1 MNIKWNGQQLFRAG
15 ILLLFSIMLFQLH
28 FTGEILKF
36 VNPKYEPLSLSAA
49 VLFAC
54 LFLIQLGR
62 GWDEVSHE
70 HNLHEHGHHEHI
82 DHEHNHHEHE
92 HHEHEHHEHLHHP
105 SIENQDDSMQ
115 RHAPHH
121 CGDDHCH
128 HDHGDGKLN
137 YKKLITYAIIIFPL
151 AAGFLVPPQVLNASI
166 ADKKGGLMLLTG
178 SQQNSEATE
187 TTQSTASN
195 GELALNTQPTDL
207 IELPGYEEAV
217 TDEHAEDEGVMEN
230 TVSRDE
236 FNQMMSDLE
245 DKQSIVMEEHIFASY
260 FERIAN
266 TPDEYA
272 GRSIQL
278 SGFVFRDE
286 ELSDN
291 QLVISRFLITH
302 CIADAA
308 LIGFLAEFPQAARL
322 DEDTWIEA
330 TGVIDTTVHNGTRLP
345 MIRITE
351 WKESAAPDQPY
362 VYPLSVRIL

>member
-1 MNIKWNGQQLFRAG
+1 MIIKWNGQQLFRAG
-15 ILLLFSIMLFQLH
+15 ILLLFSIMLFRLH

-36 VNPKYEPLSLSAA
+36 VNPKYELLSLSAA

-62 GWDEVSHE
+62 GWDKVS
-70 HNLHEHGHHEHI
+70 
-82 DHEHNHHEHE
+82 HEHNHHEHV
-92 HHEHEHHEHLHHP
+92 HHEHVHHERVHHEHDHHEHVP
-105 SIENQDDSMQ
+105 SIKEQGNSMQ
-115 RHAPHH
+115 PHAPHH
-121 CGDDHCH
+121 CADDHCH

-137 YKKLITYAIIIFPL
+137 YKKLISYAIIIFPL
-151 AAGFLVPPQVLNASI
+151 TAGFLVPPQVLNASI

-178 SQQNSEATE
+178 SQQNSAITDTTE
-187 TTQSTASN
+187 STASN
-195 GELALNTQPTDL
+195 EDFALHNHHTGL

-217 TDEHAEDEGVMEN
+217 TDEHAEDEAVMEN

-236 FNQMMSDLE
+236 FNQIMVELE

-260 FERIAN
+260 YERIAN
-266 TPDEYA
+266 TPDKYA
-272 GRSIQL
+272 GRPIQL